1 MTRRCGWQTL
11 AAAAWPPSLVLGTG
25 RMARAADDSAS
36 SGAPVG
42 WLEIALGV
50 AIVLLAATGKSK
62 QKSRRRAAPAARGAD
77 ARPLALLLMFLGS
90 GCAALIYEIVWLQML
105 QLVLGSSAVSIGILL
120 GTFMGGMCLGS
131 LALARFIAPERHP
144 LQVYALLEIGLGVCG
159 IMMPAAI
166 PLVRGV
172 YTSVV
177 GSGASGLLLRGFFA
191 AICLLPPTLIM
202 GATLPAVSRWVKT
215 SPRGISRIGYLYG
228 ANTLGAVTGCLLAGF
243 YLLRVYDVYTA
254 TFVAVALNLAIA
266 TGAYALGRAYPRAAT
281 ADDGRDALDT
291 GGAKTLFPPT
301 SPRIIYLAI
310 GLSGMTAL
318 GAEVIWTRLF
328 GLLLSSTTYTF
339 SIILAVFLIGIG
351 LGSGIGSSMVG
362 GRSDPRK
369 MLGFA
374 QLGLGV
380 AIAWTTWNITSALP
394 YWPVHPRL
402 AVLPWYQFQIDFV
415 RCLWA
420 ILPAACLWG
429 ASFPFAL
436 SAINRPG
443 MDGGK
448 VVGRLYAANTVGAIV
463 GALGTSLFVIPA
475 VGTQRGAQLLLALSA
490 GAAAITLVPAL
501 WPDGAKSRFARRDAI
516 ATLAILELAAVLAR
530 HTAAVPALLVAHG
543 RLSAVERNTKETF
556 LYVGEGMS
564 SSPAVSR
571 DLEGTLSYYN
581 AGKIQASSLPQD
593 MRLQRM
599 LGHLTTLVPE
609 QPRDVLVIACGAGV
623 TAGAASIDPRV
634 ERLTIAEIEPLVPR
648 FVAPLFHDF
657 NFDVVANPKVHI
669 ELDDARHFLTTTRQ
683 SFDAITSDPF
693 DPWVKGAANLY
704 TREFWDLAKRHLKPG
719 GVVTVFV
726 QLYDSGLSAV
736 KSEVATF
743 FEAFPN
749 GIVWDNTIHG
759 QGYDIVLMGRVDS
772 TPIDVDALDR
782 RLKSPEYAQVL
793 RSLLQIGMDSAL
805 DLLTTYGGRASDLE
819 PWLRN
824 AEVNRDDN
832 LRLQF
837 LAGLGMN
844 MDERAEIYRGM
855 SGFRR
860 YPNDVFTGSP
870 ATLGE
875 LRDAITRP
883 R

>member
-1 MTRRCGWQTL
+1 MTRRRVRLTVAAVACSL
-11 AAAAWPPSLVLGTG
+11 AVDLGAARTAG
-25 RMARAADDSAS
+25 AADDPAS
-36 SGAPVG
+36 SRSSVG
-42 WLEIALGV
+42 WLEILLGV
-50 AIVLLAATGKSK
+50 AIVVLAATGKPK
-62 QKSRRRAAPAARGAD
+62 KKRRRAGAAASGPVD
-77 ARPLALLLMFLGS
+77 ARPLAFLLVLFVGS

-105 QLVLGSSAVSIGILL
+105 QLVLGSSAVSIGVLL

-131 LALARFIAPERHP
+131 LALARFVTPDRHP
-144 LQVYALLEIGLGVCG
+144 LRVYALLEMALGVSG
-159 IMMPAAI
+159 MLMLGAI
-166 PLVRGV
+166 PLVRWV
-172 YTSVV
+172 YTAAV
-177 GSGASGLLLRGFFA
+177 GFGVPGLLLRGGFA
-191 AICLLPPTLIM
+191 ALCLLPPTMMM
-202 GATLPAVSRWVKT
+202 GATLPAVARWVKT
-215 SPRGISRIGYLYG
+215 SPRGMSHMGYLYG

-243 YLLRVYDVYTA
+243 YLLRVYDLHTA
-254 TFVAVALNLAIA
+254 TFVAVAMNLAIA
-266 TGAYALGRAYPRAAT
+266 IGAFAFARAYPRVGP
-281 ADDGRDALDT
+281 ADDGDALET
-291 GGAKTLFPPT
+291 EAAHARSPT
-301 SPRIIYLAI
+301 SPRVVYLAI
-310 GLSGMTAL
+310 ALSGTAAL

-328 GLLLSSTTYTF
+328 GLLLGSTTYTF

-351 LGSGIGSSMVG
+351 LGSGVGSTMVA
-362 GRSDPRK
+362 GRRDPRAL
-369 MLGFA
+369 LGFA
-374 QLGLGV
+374 QLGLVV

-436 SAINRPG
+436 AAVTPAGS
-443 MDGGK
+443 DGG
-448 VVGRLYAANTVGAIV
+448 VFVGRVYAANTVGAIV
-463 GALGTSLFVIPA
+463 GALGTSLIVIPTL
-475 VGTQRGAQLLLALSA
+475 GTQRGAEILLALSA
-490 GAAAITLVPAL
+490 GGAAITLVPAL
-501 WPDGAKSRFARRDAI
+501 LPDDAKARFVKRDAM
-516 ATLAILELAAVLAR
+516 ATLAILELAAVLAH

-556 LYVGEGMS
+556 LYVGEGMN

-599 LGHLTTLVPE
+599 LGHLTTLIPE
-609 QPRDVLVIACGAGV
+609 HPREVLVIACGAGV

-648 FVAPLFHDF
+648 FVAPLFHDY
-657 NFDVVANPKVHI
+657 NFDVVANPKVHV
-669 ELDDARHFLTTTRQ
+669 ELDDARHFLTTTTRTY
-683 SFDAITSDPF
+683 DAITSDPF

-704 TREFWDLAKRHLKPG
+704 TREFWDLAKRHLNPG

-726 QLYDSGLSAV
+726 QLYDSGLPAV

-743 FEAFPN
+743 FESFPE
-749 GIVWDNTIHG
+749 GVIWDNSIRG
-759 QGYDIVLMGRVDS
+759 EGYDIVLMGRADS
-772 TPIDVDALDR
+772 SPIDVDAMDR
-782 RLKSPEYAQVL
+782 RLQSSDYVPVL

-805 DLLTTYGGRASDLE
+805 DLLSTYGGRASDLE
-819 PWLRN
+819 PWLRD

-844 MDERAEIYRGM
+844 VDERAEIYRGM
-855 SGFRR
+855 TGFRR
-860 YPNDVFTGSP
+860 YPSALFTGSP
-870 ATLGE
+870 ALLSE
-875 LRDAITRP
+875 LRAAITRE